1 MTQTI
6 GTFDFKKL
14 NVIFGVAKLTGFAD
28 GDAVEVAEE
37 NPAFNS
43 MSGADGYVDRI
54 KNNANFLTITIRLRQ
69 TSPTNDI
76 LSALHAADRV
86 SGTPLPLLIKDR
98 SGNTLVTAAQA
109 WIEKFP
115 TAAFGNEAKTR
126 EWVIK
131 TGSQYVTFIGGN
143 S

>member
-1 MTQTI
+1 MAQTI

-28 GDAVEVAEE
+28 GDAVEITEE

-43 MSGADGYVDRI
+43 MSGADGFVDRV
-54 KNNANFLTITIRLRQ
+54 KNNANYLTITLRLRQ
-69 TSPTNDI
+69 TSPTNQL
-76 LSALHAADRV
+76 LSAIHIADRV
-86 SGTPLPLLIKDR
+86 AGTPLPILIKDR
-98 SGNTLVTAAQA
+98 LGNTLITAAQA

-115 TAAFGNEAKTR
+115 TATFGNEAKTR

-131 TGSQYVTFIGGN
+131 TGSQYVVNIGGN
-143 S
+143 N